1 MSESYDLDRLLS
13 LAALFNGPFSLDLLV
28 GLIQDKPTKILE
40 ALEEGRQKGLLIG
53 TGPGVF
59 SFADTDKKQASEDQL
74 DQEEKEHLH
83 RRIADFLIKDI
94 PDEDLRAQ
102 IAAHHLL
109 RITNDVE
116 KCNLLARA
124 GDLRLKSFHMEE
136 ALRCYNKVLEDLS
149 KVVGEEAD
157 SLYAET
163 AIRYSRLS
171 MAKYDTQNVLKIL
184 EEAMVRAE
192 RSNAYPYLPLLKMHF
207 AKNEWLSG
215 REKSAFRHFEE
226 SLSTVTAID
235 NPKLLR
241 STTAFRIFFLYWQGR
256 FKEIIRVYEK
266 SVPDV
271 ERFPQGSFPL
281 LASMMVGYCYALCGQ
296 ITQGL
301 GMIDAIKSYCQ
312 ERGDRYIFIYAQN
325 ATAGILI
332 DIGRV
337 DEGIQ
342 LLESALEEASRGHN
356 DWIWLT
362 GKVALAL
369 AYYYK
374 KDYKRAM
381 ASFYGYLEQCKQV
394 NITLRFPALLELYW
408 AMERGEIP
416 QIPDLTIT
424 REIRKGITSEDVFSK
439 GIAYRFQAL
448 VQKKKGLPHERIITS
463 LQFSLKFLEESG
475 HQIELAR
482 TCLELARQ
490 YLLVGEND
498 KAAENAQKGY
508 KVISSV
514 NRGLFPDD
522 LKFLIAKPLQN
533 RELLTE
539 ILHSGQ
545 EAVTIR
551 DYKELVQHIISTVNR
566 ITGAERGAI
575 FLLDKEV
582 DPPKIQLRASKGLTY
597 EDVNHPDFSSSMK
610 MVEGVVQTGKGS
622 IEQNISAKNAG
633 DKAIRSRICVPLILR
648 NSIVGVLYNDNR
660 VLDSAFKVS
669 HLELLA
675 YFAAQAAIALDNAR
689 AYQELQTRTER
700 LKEKE
705 LYYKEQQFE
714 NLPYEGIVGDSLIMQ
729 RLLSLVNHVARTDAT
744 VLLLGETGVGKELL
758 ASAIHYKSL
767 RSKGPFIRVNINALP
782 ESLIPSELFGHEKG
796 AFTGA
801 IRRRIGRFELA
812 DRGSLFLDEIAD
824 LNRDIQ
830 VRLLRVIESKAF
842 ERIGGDETLHS
853 DFRLIAA
860 SNRDLEKEVK
870 AGNFRADL
878 FYRLNVFPICVPPLR
893 ERREDIPLLAH
904 YFLNIHSTKMRKRFE
919 KIDDEEMDKLLH
931 YDWPGNVR
939 ELENVIERGV
949 ILSSGTTFIVP
960 ELISMPSEHI
970 VPRDGDTLQ
979 EVNRR
984 HILTVL
990 EKTKWKVRGE
1000 GGAAKFLDINP
1011 TTLEYKMKKLG
1022 IRRPY

>member
-1 MSESYDLDRLLS
+1 
-13 LAALFNGPFSLDLLV
+13 
-28 GLIQDKPTKILE
+28 
-40 ALEEGRQKGLLIG
+40 
-53 TGPGVF
+53 
-59 SFADTDKKQASEDQL
+59 
-74 DQEEKEHLH
+74 
-83 RRIADFLIKDI
+83 
-94 PDEDLRAQ
+94 
-102 IAAHHLL
+102 
-109 RITNDVE
+109 
-116 KCNLLARA
+116 
-124 GDLRLKSFHMEE
+124 
-136 ALRCYNKVLEDLS
+136 
-149 KVVGEEAD
+149 
-157 SLYAET
+157 
-163 AIRYSRLS
+163 
-171 MAKYDTQNVLKIL
+171 
-184 EEAMVRAE
+184 
-192 RSNAYPYLPLLKMHF
+192 
-207 AKNEWLSG
+207 
-215 REKSAFRHFEE
+215 
-226 SLSTVTAID
+226 
-235 NPKLLR
+235 
-241 STTAFRIFFLYWQGR
+241 
-256 FKEIIRVYEK
+256 
-266 SVPDV
+266 
-271 ERFPQGSFPL
+271 
-281 LASMMVGYCYALCGQ
+281 
-296 ITQGL
+296 
-301 GMIDAIKSYCQ
+301 
-312 ERGDRYIFIYAQN
+312 
-325 ATAGILI
+325 
-332 DIGRV
+332 
-337 DEGIQ
+337 
-342 LLESALEEASRGHN
+342 
-356 DWIWLT
+356 
-362 GKVALAL
+362 
-369 AYYYK
+369 
-374 KDYKRAM
+374 
-381 ASFYGYLEQCKQV
+381 
-394 NITLRFPALLELYW
+394 
-408 AMERGEIP
+408 
-416 QIPDLTIT
+416 
-424 REIRKGITSEDVFSK
+424 
-439 GIAYRFQAL
+439 
-448 VQKKKGLPHERIITS
+448 
-463 LQFSLKFLEESG
+463 
-475 HQIELAR
+475 
-482 TCLELARQ
+482 
-490 YLLVGEND
+490 
-498 KAAENAQKGY
+498 
-508 KVISSV
+508 
-514 NRGLFPDD
+514 
-522 LKFLIAKPLQN
+522 
-533 RELLTE
+533 
-539 ILHSGQ
+539 
-545 EAVTIR
+545 
-551 DYKELVQHIISTVNR
+551 
-566 ITGAERGAI
+566 
-575 FLLDKEV
+575 
-582 DPPKIQLRASKGLTY
+582 
-597 EDVNHPDFSSSMK
+597 
-610 MVEGVVQTGKGS
+610 
-622 IEQNISAKNAG
+622 
-633 DKAIRSRICVPLILR
+633 
-648 NSIVGVLYNDNR
+648 VGVLYNDNR